1 LVRKFFIGL
10 LLSLTLLLA
19 GGTLITYLYQ
29 DQLVQHFVTQANR
42 VLATPVKV
50 QSIRLSLWEKFPQ
63 VAISLKDVE
72 ISGSLP
78 AEDSVLARAE
88 KLDFTF
94 NLLSLLQGDYVINK
108 VYLTNS
114 EVMLVVDE
122 SGENNYSIFQKREG
136 SSTENAASP
145 LRFQLQNIQLQNVK
159 VSYEDRPLR
168 QHHSLLAKDVSSLLE
183 VVGEQYDIQ
192 LQGQLNTYFIRIGE
206 DAYFRDK
213 PLQVATRLHY
223 DYPNRYLRIDT
234 TNIRIGQGDF
244 LLSGIVDQAH
254 DNYIDLE
261 VQGQNTDLQTLLS
274 LLPETF
280 IRQWQS
286 YRSEGEAYFSGR
298 VQGNVTREANP
309 LVELSFGCRNASF
322 YHPDYRKKLEN
333 ISLQGSFSNGNLHSL
348 RSSVLDLQD
357 ISGTLDGRTIAGSL
371 SLSNFDDYFLR
382 THLKSRLDV
391 NSLLAFYPIPQ
402 IKAARGQVDADFE
415 ISGRLKDL
423 RGESSR
429 YWQRVHSKGDIS
441 LQTLDILWNTDRLP
455 VENLSGNLMFKGN
468 DLSLSDLEARVGNS
482 HFRLNGMLRN
492 AFAYLL
498 SNTQPVQVEAD
509 LFSKQLDLDELL
521 SGQLSEENIANNW
534 QAVADKQPYRFEL
547 DPRLNMAFNCH
558 VEKLK
563 FRRFRGRQLR
573 GKLDIENQNAR
584 LRQASIYTAGG
595 KVTASGHLNARR
607 PDIITVNAKS
617 AFEHLRADSIF
628 YTFEDFG
635 QDFLTARH
643 LEGKVYADVEWDMT
657 FDHALQLDY
666 PSLRVDVLATIRE
679 GMLNEFEPMQELAR
693 FVEEESLSR
702 LRFAELNNHIRI
714 LNERIFIP
722 RMQVNSNVSEIWVE
736 GVQTFDNHIDYRF
749 EVPMKTFSIRKAAAR
764 ERAKAREQQFGQI
777 IEDDAAPLNLFL
789 AAQGTVDDYKI
800 SYDMEHAKEA
810 FRDNLQKEKKEV
822 KDIFKNKGSRPKYQL
837 ELEEDEYFEFGE
849 KKATSG
855 NQPR

>member
-1 LVRKFFIGL
+1 MVRKFFVVFTVT
-10 LLSLTLLLA
+10 LSLLLA
-19 GGTLITYLYQ
+19 GGTLMTYLYQ
-29 DQLVQHFVTQANR
+29 DKLVQHFISQANQI
-42 VLATPVKV
+42 LATPVKV
-50 QSIRLSLWEKFPQ
+50 KSIRLSMWDKFPQ
-63 VAISLKDVE
+63 VAISLQDVE
-72 ISGSLP
+72 ISGSHP

-94 NLLSLLQGDYVINK
+94 NLLSLLQGEYVINK

-114 EVMLVVDE
+114 EVMLVVNE
-122 SGENNYSIFQKREG
+122 SGENNYNIFKKREG
-136 SSTENAASP
+136 PSPEQAVSP
-145 LRFQLQNIQLQNVK
+145 LRFQLRNIQLQNVK

-168 QHHSLLAKDVSSLLE
+168 QHHSMMAEDVSSLLE

-192 LQGQLNTYFIRIGE
+192 LQGRLNTFFIRIGE
-206 DAYFRDK
+206 DAYFRNRS
-213 PLQVATRLHY
+213 LQVATQLHY

-234 TNIRIGQGDF
+234 TAFRIGQGDF
-244 LLSGIVDQAH
+244 LLSGIVDQAN
-254 DNYIDLE
+254 DNYVNLNI
-261 VQGQNTDLQTLLS
+261 QGQNTDLQTLLS
-274 LLPETF
+274 LLPVTTT
-280 IRQWQS
+280 RQWRA
-286 YRSEGEAYFSGR
+286 YRSEGDTYFSGL
-298 VQGNVTREANP
+298 VQGNVTRDANP

-322 YHPDYRKKLEN
+322 YHPDYRKKLQN
-333 ISLQGSFSNGNLHSL
+333 ISLRGSFTNGSLHGL

-357 ISGTLDGRTIAGSL
+357 ISGSLDGRTIDGSL
-371 SLSNFDDYFLR
+371 RLSNFDDYFLKA
-382 THLKSRLDV
+382 HLKSELDV
-391 NSLLAFYPIPQ
+391 NSLLAFYPVKQ
-402 IKAARGQVDADFE
+402 IKAVRGQVDADFE
-415 ISGRLKDL
+415 VSGRLEDL

-441 LQTLDILWNTDRLP
+441 LQNLDILWNVDRLP

-468 DLSLSDLEARVGNS
+468 DLSLSDLEAHVGNS
-482 HFRLNGMLRN
+482 HFRLNGMLHN

-498 SNTQPVQVEAD
+498 SDTQPIRVEAD

-521 SGQLSEENIANNW
+521 SGQLSEEDASNSW
-534 QAVADKQPYRFEL
+534 QTVADKQPYRFEL
-547 DPRLNMAFNCH
+547 DPRLKMTFDCQ
-558 VEKLK
+558 VGKIK
-563 FRRFRGRQLR
+563 FRRFRGRQLK
-573 GKLDIENQNAR
+573 GKLDVENQNAR

-595 KVTASGHLNARR
+595 KVSASGHLNARR

-679 GMLNEFEPMQELAR
+679 GMLNDFEPMQELAR
-693 FVEEESLSR
+693 FIEEESLTR

-714 LNERIFIP
+714 LNERVFIP

-736 GVQTFDNHIDYRF
+736 GIHTFDHHIDYRF
-749 EVPMKTFSIRKAAAR
+749 EVPLKTFSIRKAAAR
-764 ERAKAREQQFGQI
+764 ERAKAREQQFGRI
-777 IEDDAAPLNLFL
+777 IEDGAAPMNLFL

-810 FRDNLQKEKKEV
+810 LRDNLHKEKKEV
-822 KDIFKNKGSRPKYQL
+822 RDIIKNKGRQPQYQL
-837 ELEEDEYFEFGE
+837 ELEEEEYFEFDE

-855 NQPR
+855 KQPG